1 MTPTLDVALQICDS
15 PRTAPAIS
23 ALIRTSLWGRAPPRD
38 PEPVMLQFRHPF
50 YASHPVVSR
59 PWQARTSRAAAQ
71 DIATELGHCLEVIHP
86 GKSAKVFRAIHS
98 ETRGHDAAAPSEDES
113 RHWRVLVRDL
123 SGESAGR
130 WQATHLRFPRFVR
143 QTAVALRLLSYDP
156 AGCGPI
162 GYSLTRRSGT
172 ATNAPEDGQLCN
184 WRNMVIVLAIAA
196 KSQHSV
202 TKREGCGLFRRRLKQ
217 EVDVKVPF
225 PGATLHHGLKV
236 LLRGWRS
243 RLDLSHDKIRVLL
256 EFGRRIPKFCRRK
269 VCFPDAKCRSEPLIK
284 WQQKVFLARHLIM
297 CKVRGPRDE
306 QPR

>member
-113 RHWRVLVRDL
+113 RHWQLTSDFHDSLPDKRR
-123 SGESAGR
+123 
-130 WQATHLRFPRFVR
+130 R
-143 QTAVALRLLSYDP
+143 QKMTSRE
-156 AGCGPI
+156 PI
-162 GYSLTRRSGT
+162 LQESGT